1 MSGKINAEI
10 EECVRSNVTWQLL
23 PVHLKQVI
31 YSIELKTFCDVLEFH
46 LCFCLFPSKCLVQ
59 IKCKQ

>member
-23 PVHLKQVI
+23 PVHLKQVMFD
-31 YSIELKTFCDVLEFH
+31 YK
-46 LCFCLFPSKCLVQ
+46 
-59 IKCKQ
+59 